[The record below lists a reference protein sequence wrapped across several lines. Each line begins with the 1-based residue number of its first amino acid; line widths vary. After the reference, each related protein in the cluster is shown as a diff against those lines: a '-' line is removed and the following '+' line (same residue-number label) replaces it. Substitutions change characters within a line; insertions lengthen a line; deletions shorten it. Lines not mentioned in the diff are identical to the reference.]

1 MQPLEQSHHCTKH
14 PTNSQKAPS
23 KELTTQMFAT
33 VTKGQDIPDPA
44 IMPEELADAIT
55 GTIANVDGVNHIR

>member
-1 MQPLEQSHHCTKH
+1 
-14 PTNSQKAPS
+14 
-23 KELTTQMFAT
+23 MFAT

-55 GTIANVDGVNHIR
+55 RTIANVDGVNHIR

>member
-1 MQPLEQSHHCTKH
+1 
-14 PTNSQKAPS
+14 
-23 KELTTQMFAT
+23 MFAT